1 MTRKDY
7 EVIAKAMKKELRDG
21 ANPHDWMAIV
31 NGLATALREDNGR
44 FDRHTFRNAC
54 GWVECTGI
62 ESERA

>member
-7 EVIAKAMKKELRDG
+7 ELIARAMKKELRDG
-21 ANPHDWMAIV
+21 ANPYDWMSIV
-31 NGLATALREDNGR
+31 NGLASALKEDNER

-54 GWVECTGI
+54 GWVECTGV